1 MFPTEL
7 RIFYERPKPKTFIE
21 YIIDRI
27 INGRNINLE
36 KKEAFVM
43 LERLQEKKVQLNAK
57 LEAIGGSHEEEIKVK
72 VAEFEAKIREEF
84 EFADKVEREKVINQ
98 LEIVEELITEET
110 NRANE
115 ALADQSTDTEITE
128 PVTENYDPTN
138 EISVEGE

>member
-1 MFPTEL
+1 
-7 RIFYERPKPKTFIE
+7 
-21 YIIDRI
+21 
-27 INGRNINLE
+27 
-36 KKEAFVM
+36 M

-57 LEAIGGSHEEEIKVK
+57 LGAIGGSHEEEIKVK
-72 VAEFEAKIREEF
+72 VAEYEAKIREEF

-115 ALADQSTDTEITE
+115 ALADQSTDTDTTE

>member
-21 YIIDRI
+21 YIIDQI

-57 LEAIGGSHEEEIKVK
+57 LEAIGGSREEEIKVK
-72 VAEFEAKIREEF
+72 VAEYEAKIREEF

-115 ALADQSTDTEITE
+115 ALADQSTDTETTE